1 MGFSKQEYWSGVH
14 VPKYVYTIRQGKS
27 QLVQPFCSIQVFKP
41 LGSPIHVRESS
52 LHYLVYLFKCSSG
65 LETTSPRIMFNQ
77 MSGHPMTNQF
87 SSVTQ
92 SCPTLCEP
100 MDFSIP
106 GLPVHHQ
113 LPEFTQTHFHWVSDA
128 IQSSHPLSSPS
139 PPTFN
144 LSQHQGL
151 FK

>member
-1 MGFSKQEYWSGVH
+1 MLWTVAHQAPLSVGFSRQEYWSGVH

-87 SSVTQ
+87 SYSVLSNSLRTH
-92 SCPTLCEP
+92 
-100 MDFSIP
+100 
-106 GLPVHHQ
+106 GLQHTWP
-113 LPEFTQTHFHWVSDA
+113 PC
-128 IQSSHPLSSPS
+128 PS
-139 PPTFN
+139 PTPRVYSNSFP
-144 LSQHQGL
+144 LGQ
-151 FK
+151 